1 MQLTR
6 EGDYA
11 VRVMVELAGAPRAI
25 VPGRVIQQRQAIPP
39 AHLAKV
45 VQALRRAGLVRTWRG
60 AGGGVTLALA
70 PAEITLRRV
79 IAAVEGP
86 LYLNRCLIGPGV
98 CPRDRICPV
107 YPVWRRVEALLFG
120 ELDGV
125 TMADLAQGGCA
136 IDQAPR
142 PGPRL
147 GSRGTEPVEPGRC

>member
-25 VPGRVIQQRQAIPP
+25 VPGRVIQRRQAIPP

-79 IAAVEGP
+79 VEAVEGP
-86 LYLNRCLIGPGV
+86 IALNRCVIAPGT
-98 CPRDRICPV
+98 CPRDRFCLV
-107 YPVWRRVEALLFG
+107 YPVWQRIQALFVG
-120 ELDGV
+120 ELEGV
-125 TMADLAQGGCA
+125 TMADLAVQGRLNR
-136 IDQAPR
+136 QAPDPGDARR
-142 PGPRL
+142 PAEGA
-147 GSRGTEPVEPGRC
+147 G